1 MGIRTCLAMVAGA
14 VMLAAPAT
22 AQPDFAKT
30 FERLDAN
37 KDGVLAFGELRY
49 EGVEAARYARPVAGF
64 VTDDGFGVELWQ
76 SPFGIREVSMP
87 DESLETRQHDR
98 ARTYLRDE
106 RVHLAPWLM
115 LAGNPQLRTM
125 TPARFEEELRRNA
138 ALRIDLLDT
147 DKDGGVSAGEIENL
161 LFVRAEHRRNNPEFQ
176 RGPGG
181 DAMRARQNEL
191 TLGYYANLDLNDDGV
206 FTEDEMLEVILE
218 QMIAAFALPQ

>member
-1 MGIRTCLAMVAGA
+1 MVAGA
-14 VMLAAPAT
+14 AMLAVPAV

-30 FERLDAN
+30 FERLDADR
-37 KDGVLAFGELRY
+37 DGVLAFGELRY
-49 EGVEAARYARPVAGF
+49 EGAEAARYARPVAGF

-87 DESLETRQHDR
+87 DESLEIRQHDR
-98 ARTYLRDE
+98 SRTYPRDE
-106 RVHLAPWLM
+106 RVQLSPWLM
-115 LAGNPQLRTM
+115 LAANPHLRTM

-138 ALRIDLLDT
+138 ALRIKALDT
-147 DKDGGVSAGEIENL
+147 DKDGGVSADEIDNV
-161 LFVRAEHRRNNPEFQ
+161 LFARAEDRRSNPDFQ

-181 DAMRARQNEL
+181 EAMRAKQNEL
-191 TLGYYANLDLNDDGV
+191 TLSYYASLDLNDDGV